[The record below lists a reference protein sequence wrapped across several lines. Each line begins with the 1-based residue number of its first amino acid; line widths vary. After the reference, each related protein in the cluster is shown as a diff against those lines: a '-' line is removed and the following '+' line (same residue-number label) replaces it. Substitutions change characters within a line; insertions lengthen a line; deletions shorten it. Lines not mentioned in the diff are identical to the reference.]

1 MKTHYFQRYYKKE
14 NVDTANTMLLLSR
27 LYSFSPNKFFNFLS
41 EFIPEDNTIN
51 LSFNL
56 QKKNKNSI
64 PDAIIE
70 QQSFKIVVETK
81 LNSNF
86 KINQLID
93 HLKSFKNEDYK
104 VLLTIDPGEIKENI
118 QIKIKKEIDKYN
130 KQHKCNIIHKH
141 ITFEKLIDSIRKVI
155 DSKDYEMNEI
165 LDDYQDYCFLE
176 KLILDDWKR
185 MRVQLSS
192 QSFEINKKLNLYYC
206 NDRGFSGH
214 KYLGLYKDKS
224 VKAIGKV
231 TSIITATYENNKLLT
246 ENKINIDKE
255 KKKKILQAI
264 EEARKIGHD
273 LTKKS
278 QYFFVDKFYDT
289 DFKKITPHAPM
300 GTRCFNLYEILK
312 CDKNKLPSTEE
323 IAKLLRDKNWE

>member
-41 EFIPEDNTIN
+41 EFLPGDNTIN

-56 QKKNKNSI
+56 QKKNEKSV

-93 HLKSFKNEDYK
+93 HLKSFKNEDNK
-104 VLLTIDPGEIKENI
+104 ILLTIDPREIKENI
-118 QIKIKKEIDKYN
+118 QTLIQKEIYKYN
-130 KQHKCNIIHKH
+130 SQHKCNIIHKH
-141 ITFEKLIDSIRKVI
+141 ITFEKLIDFIRNTI
-155 DSKDYEMNEI
+155 DNQDYEMNEI
-165 LDDYQDYCFLE
+165 LDDYQDYCFSE

-185 MRVQLSS
+185 MRVPLST
-192 QSFEINKKLNLYYC
+192 QSFDINKKLNLYYC

-214 KYLGLYKDKS
+214 QYLGLYKEKA
-224 VKAIGKV
+224 VRAIGKI
-231 TSIITATYENNKLLT
+231 TSIVTACYENNKLISEDKISKEM
-246 ENKINIDKE
+246 EN
-255 KKKKILQAI
+255 KILQAI
-264 EEARKIGHD
+264 EEGRKIGHD

-278 QYFFVDKFYDT
+278 RYFFVEKFYDT
-289 DFKKITPHAPM
+289 DFKKITLHAPM
-300 GTRCFNLYEILK
+300 GTRYFNLCKVLGV
-312 CDKNKLPSTEE
+312 DKLPCTTEE
-323 IAKLLRDKNWE
+323 IANLLRNKVWE